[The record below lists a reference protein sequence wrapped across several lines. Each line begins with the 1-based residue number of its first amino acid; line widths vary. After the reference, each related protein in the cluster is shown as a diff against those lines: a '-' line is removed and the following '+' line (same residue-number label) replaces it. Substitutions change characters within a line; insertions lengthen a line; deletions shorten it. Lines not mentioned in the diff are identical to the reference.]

1 MYGCEIWSLKLR
13 EECRLKVSENR
24 LQRRIFGPKR
34 DEITGERRTL
44 HNVVLN
50 ELFSS
55 PNVVRWI
62 KSRRMRWAEHVAG
75 LGERRGV
82 YRALV
87 GKPEERDLLEDPSI
101 DGRIMLRWIFRKW
114 DVGIWTG
121 LSWLRIGTGGGH
133 LLMR

>member
-1 MYGCEIWSLKLR
+1 LR